1 MTAGPDPQSTR
12 SQRWLARLSLVL
24 ACLATAILVVFVG
37 LKSLAML
44 GVALASAAVS
54 RAAAYIFS
62 SRGVVHWLRLAVF
75 ILAPIAAIVVYAFR
89 TLLRMAI
96 ASAAAWLL
104 ASVTARQALVGA
116 ERAGAFP
123 STPSR
128 PPRSDMRAI
137 SRSSELTSAQY
148 TSMIQYPVQVD
159 R

>member
-1 MTAGPDPQSTR
+1 MTPGLDPQSTR
-12 SQRWLARLSLVL
+12 SQRWVARLSFVL

-54 RAAAYIFS
+54 LAAAYIFS

-75 ILAPIAAIVVYAFR
+75 IRAPIAVIVVYAFR
-89 TLLRMAI
+89 NLLRVAS

-104 ASVTARQALVGA
+104 ASVTARQALAGA
-116 ERAGAFP
+116 ERTGACP
-123 STPSR
+123 STPPR
-128 PPRSDMRAI
+128 PPRSDMKAI
-137 SRSSELTSAQY
+137 SRPSQLASAQY
-148 TSMIQYPVQVD
+148 PSMIQHPVG

>member
-1 MTAGPDPQSTR
+1 VTPGPDPQSTR
-12 SQRWLARLSLVL
+12 SQRLLARLSLVL

-37 LKSLAML
+37 LKSLAVL

-54 RAAAYIFS
+54 RAA
-62 SRGVVHWLRLAVF
+62 
-75 ILAPIAAIVVYAFR
+75 
-89 TLLRMAI
+89 
-96 ASAAAWLL
+96 
-104 ASVTARQALVGA
+104 VTARQALVGA
-116 ERAGAFP
+116 ERAGAGP